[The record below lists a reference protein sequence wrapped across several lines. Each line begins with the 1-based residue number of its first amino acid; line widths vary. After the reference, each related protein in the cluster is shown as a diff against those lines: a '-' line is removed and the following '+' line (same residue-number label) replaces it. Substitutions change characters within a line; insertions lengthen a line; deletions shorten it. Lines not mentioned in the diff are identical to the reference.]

1 MRLPPQIR
9 TQVFSLPALFLG
21 VGLCV
26 FAWGLR
32 YKLSLYDPP
41 HSASHNIPIAKL
53 LSKDELPETLRPTGL
68 AADAGALAG
77 LLLLR
82 SRPPGIVPALVFAK
96 PQRRAFS
103 PLAPLPSRASIL
115 ESRGLHS
122 FFFRPPPALRHR
134 LFLTPP
140 IGPLSSL

>member
-9 TQVFSLPALFLG
+9 TRAFSLPALFLG

-68 AADAGALAG
+68 AADAGAFADLP
-77 LLLLR
+77 LHW
-82 SRPPGIVPALVFAK
+82 SRPPGIVPALVFAE
-96 PQRRAFS
+96 PRRRVLS
-103 PLAPLPSRASIL
+103 PLAPQPSRASIL
-115 ESRGLHS
+115 ESSGLHS

-134 LFLTPP
+134 LFLSPP
-140 IGPLSSL
+140 IDTLSSL

>member
-9 TQVFSLPALFLG
+9 TRVFSLPALFLG

-53 LSKDELPETLRPTGL
+53 LSKEELPETLRPTGL
-68 AADAGALAG
+68 AADAEAFAG

-82 SRPPGIVPALVFAK
+82 SRPPGMVPAWVITE
-96 PQRRAFS
+96 PHRRAFS
-103 PLAPLPSRASIL
+103 PLAPQPSRASIL

-122 FFFRPPPALRHR
+122 FFFRPPPSLRER
-134 LFLTPP
+134 LFLSLP
-140 IGPLSSL
+140 IGTLSSL

>member
-9 TQVFSLPALFLG
+9 TRAFNFPALFLG

-41 HSASHNIPIAKL
+41 HAASHNIPIAKL

-68 AADAGALAG
+68 AADAGAFAG

-82 SRPPGIVPALVFAK
+82 SWPPNMVPSWVFAETH
-96 PQRRAFS
+96 RRVLS
-103 PLAPLPSRASIL
+103 QPGSQPSRASIL
-115 ESRGLHS
+115 ESSGLHS
-122 FFFRPPPALRHR
+122 FFFRPPPVLRHR
-134 LFLTPP
+134 LFL
-140 IGPLSSL
+140 PL